1 MISYLWKKWICNYH
15 TWWRKIIYFPRN
27 FCRFIGELC
36 SFLHNG
42 FPYEAIYD
50 HCWWFLKQTK
60 AQFQRY
66 LKNHLGY
73 PGRDGAR
80 TNEEWENIVKH
91 MIDLLDYIEESEY
104 DYSTPFPSDYTEEM
118 RVKAKDEFFDLYSKW
133 FFDLWD

>member
-1 MISYLWKKWICNYH
+1 MISYLWRKWIGNHYP
-15 TWWRKIIYFPRN
+15 WWKKIIKFPRN
-27 FCRFIGELC
+27 FCYFIGELC

-42 FPYEAIYD
+42 FPYEAVYD
-50 HCWWFLKQTK
+50 HYWWFLKQTK

-80 TNEEWENIVKH
+80 TNEEWEGIINQ
-91 MIDLLDYIEESEY
+91 MIGYIDIMLEDE
-104 DYSTPFPSDYTEEM
+104 DDDRM
-118 RVKAKDEFFDLYSKW
+118 LGAKDGFFELYSKW

>member
-1 MISYLWKKWICNYH
+1 MISYLWKKWIGNHYI
-15 TWWRKIIYFPRN
+15 WWKKIIKFPCN
-27 FCRFIGELC
+27 FCYFIGELC
-36 SFLHNG
+36 SFIHNG
-42 FPYEAIYD
+42 FPYEAVYD
-50 HCWWFLKQTK
+50 HYLWFLKQTK
-60 AQFQRY
+60 VQFQHY
-66 LKNHLGY
+66 LKNHWSL
-73 PGRDGAR
+73 PGCDGAR

>member
-1 MISYLWKKWICNYH
+1 MISYLWKKWIGNHYP
-15 TWWRKIIYFPRN
+15 WWKKIIKFPRN
-27 FCRFIGELC
+27 FCCFIGELC
-36 SFLHNG
+36 SFLRNG
-42 FPYEAIYD
+42 FPYEAVYD
-50 HCWWFLKQTK
+50 HYWWFLKQTK

-80 TNEEWENIVKH
+80 NNEEWENIVRH

-104 DYSTPFPSDYTEEM
+104 DHSTPFPSDYAEEM
-118 RVKAKDEFFDLYSKW
+118 RVKAKDEFFSLYSKW

>member
-1 MISYLWKKWICNYH
+1 MISYLWKNWMGNHYP
-15 TWWRKIIYFPRN
+15 WWKKIIKFPRN
-27 FCRFIGELC
+27 FCKFIGELC

-50 HCWWFLKQTK
+50 HYWWFLKQTK

-66 LKNHLGY
+66 LKNYLGY

-104 DYSTPFPSDYTEEM
+104 DYSTPFSSDYTEEM